1 MLKSNGY
8 LPLYLYEPWRY
19 SRLRRGPFAF
29 ALLIIGLVGFT
40 LWPEP
45 KPHEASITITMES
58 SEGMLSS
65 SGRVQTSFSEI
76 RNYEN
81 SLPQHDLDVTSGNGF
96 NGRVFMSWNEIWGL
110 GLNNQLD
117 DRLLLSHLAFLSNR
131 SYVFNDVMFGPDWDK
146 GKWYPLNTFI
156 SGPTAGG
163 QIPSFLD
170 AVSAPRSISRDFW
183 QKACPIEKR
192 TVLSVAQVN
201 NELGITDSS
210 TGIDILEKWA
220 RKLRDMQQECVEVES
235 TSSHIFDFNLF
246 GDVRLLSLYPS
257 LCTSPIMSGFRFS
270 NAVLGAVERNTPLI
284 TGSSPPSFPSPSPKT
299 NAYTKTLAIHLR
311 RDDFQDH
318 CTQLARFGT
327 GYNGWNL
334 LPRLPDKY
342 RRPDMDLLNP
352 QNQAH
357 LREFMSHCWPDID
370 KIVKQVRKVKKQ
382 YESSKLGVLDTVYI
396 LTNGDREWVAHLK
409 DSLLKARLGFE
420 RVSSSLDI
428 NLITPPEKRAAQAVD
443 MEMGVRS
450 AVLIGNGF
458 SSMTANM
465 VLLRLLRGRSAET
478 CRFW

>member
-1 MLKSNGY
+1 MQS
-8 LPLYLYEPWRY
+8 
-19 SRLRRGPFAF
+19 
-29 ALLIIGLVGFT
+29 
-40 LWPEP
+40 
-45 KPHEASITITMES
+45 
-58 SEGMLSS
+58 
-65 SGRVQTSFSEI
+65 
-76 RNYEN
+76 
-81 SLPQHDLDVTSGNGF
+81 
-96 NGRVFMSWNEIWGL
+96 
-110 GLNNQLD
+110 
-117 DRLLLSHLAFLSNR
+117 
-131 SYVFNDVMFGPDWDK
+131 VFN
-146 GKWYPLNTFI
+146 
-156 SGPTAGG
+156 S
-163 QIPSFLD
+163 
-170 AVSAPRSISRDFW
+170 
-183 QKACPIEKR
+183 
-192 TVLSVAQVN
+192 
-201 NELGITDSS
+201 
-210 TGIDILEKWA
+210 
-220 RKLRDMQQECVEVES
+220 
-235 TSSHIFDFNLF
+235 LF
-246 GDVRLLSLYPS
+246 GDVRLLSLYSS

-284 TGSSPPSFPSPSPKT
+284 TGSSPSVSSFPSPSPKT

-342 RRPDMDLLNP
+342 RRPDIDLLNP

-382 YESSKLGVLDTVYI
+382 YESSKLGVLDNVYI

-428 NLITPPEKRAAQAVD
+428 DLITPPEKRAAQAVD
-443 MEMGVRS
+443 MEIGVRS
-450 AVLIGNGF
+450 AVLIGNGVSSWCVFYKRRILIGCQF
-458 SSMTANM
+458 SSMTANI